1 MERINKEIRRMLSK
15 VIVKKKKKNGGND
28 ELRFWIN

>member
-1 MERINKEIRRMLSK
+1 MERINKEIRKMLSK
-15 VIVKKKKKNGGND
+15 VIVKKKKKNGND

>member
-15 VIVKKKKKNGGND
+15 VIVKKKKKKM
-28 ELRFWIN
+28 EEMTS